1 MKAGKTLQQM
11 AQELERQVATR
22 KDYVADQGAVQVD
35 VIDGELML
43 AGVNGGPKAITA
55 HAHLQMA
62 DHLVIPTRYYQ
73 RMMAE
78 QPKLLADNVN
88 TWLHQDGGNKRM
100 IRTLDGK
107 VRAFLSPKYRP
118 LDNFELANAVL
129 PTLIEHGVEIASCE
143 LTETRM
149 YIKGIL
155 PELSEELPEGMT
167 WGQGHQMVGRD
178 GRLVAALTISNSEV
192 GAGSLRVEPGVF
204 TTWCTNLAVMKQ
216 AAMKKYHVGRSST
229 ADDAMEI
236 FRDETRQADDRAFF
250 LKVQDVVGAAF
261 SRDQFLLAIA
271 QIRDA
276 AKDPIR
282 SDDLPKVVEITV
294 KELALPSTTQNS
306 ILKALASGGDLSRWG
321 LSSAITQVANTFPD
335 YEGATALERAGG
347 EVLALNG
354 RGWDQISNAAA

>member
-1 MKAGKTLQQM
+1 MKAGRTLQEL
-11 AQELERQVATR
+11 AQELERQAETR
-22 KDYVADQGAVQVD
+22 KDYVATQGAVHVE
-35 VIDGELML
+35 VLDGELVL
-43 AGVNGGPKAITA
+43 QGVNGGPKDILP
-55 HAHLQMA
+55 HAHGQLA
-62 DHLVIPTRYYQ
+62 DHLAIPAKYYQ

-88 TWLHQDGGNKRM
+88 TWLHQDGGNQRM

-129 PTLIEHGVEIASCE
+129 PTLIEHGVQIASAE

-167 WGQGHQMVGRD
+167 WGQGHHMVGRD
-178 GRLVAALTISNSEV
+178 GRLVAALVISNSEV
-192 GAGSLRVEPGVF
+192 GDGSLRVEPSVF

-216 AAMKKYHVGRSST
+216 AALKKYHVGRASLS
-229 ADDAMEI
+229 DVSQEV
-236 FRDETRQADDRAFF
+236 FRDETRKAADAAFF
-250 LKVQDVVGAAF
+250 LQVQDVVGAAF
-261 SRDQFLLAIA
+261 SRDMFLAGIA
-271 QIRDA
+271 QIREA

-282 SDDLPKVVEITV
+282 SGNLQKVVELTV
-294 KELALPSTTQNS
+294 KEFTLPASTQNG
-306 ILKALASGGDLSRWG
+306 ILHALAAGGDLTRWG
-321 LSSAITQVANTFPD
+321 LSSAITQVANTFQT

-347 EVLALNG
+347 EVLALTG
-354 RGWDQISNAAA
+354 AAWEQISAA